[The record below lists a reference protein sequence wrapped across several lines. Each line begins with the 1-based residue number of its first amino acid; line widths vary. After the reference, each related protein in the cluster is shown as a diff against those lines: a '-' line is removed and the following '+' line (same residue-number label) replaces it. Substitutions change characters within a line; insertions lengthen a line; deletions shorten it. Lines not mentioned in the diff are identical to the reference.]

1 MLIIVI
7 YFCIV
12 REGDYFMPACFYTV
26 LQLFSVYE
34 IQVSFFPFLQTSLRF
49 YSYSKS
55 TIDIKTFPGLYV
67 RFAAIPKCLF
77 LRSW

>member
-34 IQVSFFPFLQTSLRF
+34 IKRVSFFLFCKLHSDFTLTQNPPSTLKLFRDCTSGSPPSQNVCF
-49 YSYSKS
+49 
-55 TIDIKTFPGLYV
+55 
-67 RFAAIPKCLF
+67 
-77 LRSW
+77 